1 MWVSR
6 SSRRAVVAALAVL
19 LAAGTA
25 GAARAGAA
33 PASSP
38 LGPPAPAKGTP
49 VKIGLISDGGN
60 CPGCMDAEEEPAA
73 KAAASWANEYMTGL
87 AGHPITVDVCIDN
100 MDPGTA
106 IDCANQMIRDNVAAV
121 VIGADGVIES
131 PWNVLHNAHIP
142 VINDSNT
149 ITAMLQDATSTFV
162 LNDSNAFTVSLP
174 LAVAKQKH
182 AKIVSVIVVDLPIAT
197 DIYSL
202 PSTLSQYKQSGV
214 KLEVVPAPLT
224 TPDMTPQAQRIVA
237 TNPNGV
243 ASIVGDDPFCLAAFD
258 GLKAVAFHGTI
269 SAISYCFTE
278 PTTVK
283 QVPAST
289 LKGMV
294 IGNEAPVGDSSDASM
309 RQYKAVLQKYA
320 NNLSPTDPL
329 PMAIFRDFGALS
341 VGTRGLQGAVTPTSV
356 IAALKAMNNEVMP
369 FSGTGRIF
377 RCNGKA
383 SASGPAVCSRSV
395 IASTLGAS
403 GTPSQFT
410 VENNEP
416 IPN

>member
-6 SSRRAVVAALAVL
+6 SSRRALVAVLAVL
-19 LAAGTA
+19 LAAATA
-25 GAARAGAA
+25 TASGAGAA
-33 PASSP
+33 PGSSP

-60 CPGCMDAEEEPAA
+60 CPGCQDQNEVPAA
-73 KAAASWANEYMTGL
+73 KAAANWANEYMTGL

-106 IDCANQMIRDNVAAV
+106 SDCANQMIRDNVAAV
-121 VIGADGVIES
+121 VFGEDGVIET
-131 PWNVLHNAHIP
+131 PWNVLHNAQIP
-142 VINDSNT
+142 TLNDST
-149 ITAMLQDATSTFV
+149 TTTALLQDATSTFE
-162 LNDSNAFTVSLP
+162 LDDSNVFTVSLP

-182 AKIVSVIVVDLPIAT
+182 AKTVSVMVVDLPTAT

-202 PSTLSQYKQSGV
+202 PSTLSEFKQAGV
-214 KLEVVPAPLT
+214 KLQVVPAPLT
-224 TPDMTPQAQRIVA
+224 TPDMTPQAQQIFA
-237 TNPNGV
+237 KNPNGV
-243 ASIVGDDPFCLAAFD
+243 VLVVGVDPFCLAAFN
-258 GLKAVAFHGTI
+258 GLRAVGFHGTI

-289 LKGMV
+289 LKGMT
-294 IGNEAPVGDSSDASM
+294 IGNEAPIGDSTDASM
-309 RQYKAVLQKYA
+309 REYRAVLQKYA

-329 PMAIFRDFGALS
+329 PMAIFRVFGALS
-341 VGTRGLQGAVTPTSV
+341 VGTRGLQGAVTPASV
-356 IAALKAMNNEVMP
+356 IAAMKAMNNEVMP

-395 IASTLGAS
+395 IASILNAS
-403 GTPSQFT
+403 GTPSQFN
-410 VENNEP
+410 VENNAP
-416 IPN
+416 IPG